1 MGREIRGNAGLH
13 HGNLAPI
20 PATPRRMERERDI
33 YSGGIENFLK
43 KVLEN
48 LDIQQMLINFAL
60 SLRQRVS

>member
-43 KVLEN
+43 KS
-48 LDIQQMLINFAL
+48 A
-60 SLRQRVS
+60 